1 MKNKNS
7 IETRKNSLCLPLTT
21 VIDFSVLKKKKTE
34 VNTIYNKSTTTQ
46 QLNKAR
52 QTMSTL
58 SYKKQDAYSSN
69 VGIPDKM
76 AVFQECLQQFNA
88 SPVNAKKCRQL
99 LAKLLRLIYN
109 GESFPAQ
116 ESTTL
121 FFSISKLFQHKDQS
135 LRQLVYLTIKELS
148 STSDDILMVTSS
160 IMKDIQG
167 NDAVYKPNAIRTLSK
182 VLDPTT
188 VNAAERLFKNAIVDK
203 NPVISSAALISSYNL
218 LPHAKE
224 VVKRF
229 TNETLET
236 IQSYKLF
243 PPTQFQLHEYYG
255 SSTSNLPSTSYMYQY
270 HALGLIYQ
278 LRNHDKMALM
288 KLISSLSEG
297 SSLKNSLSIIQL
309 IRYINKILNDD
320 QSLIS
325 HLYPILA
332 GFLKHKSDMVEL
344 EACKT
349 LINLQHLIKDDQFM
363 AIVNTLQ
370 KLLGVP
376 RTATRFAAIRLI
388 NKISIKHPEKIIV
401 VNLELEGL
409 INDTNRSISTLAIT
423 TLLKT
428 MGAGTVD
435 TGSVGGESV
444 DRLITKM
451 TSLMDEITEDFK
463 IVIIEAI
470 ENLALK
476 FPAKH
481 KKLVSFLTDLLRDDG
496 TLELKS
502 SIVDALFDLIKFLPD
517 ANAKQLILM
526 NLCEFIEDC
535 EFTELS
541 VRILHLLGDE
551 GPHTSNPSYYIR
563 HIYNRLV
570 LENSI
575 VRSSAVIAL
584 AKFAAVC
591 GGEVSKNIVILLERC
606 LNDIDD
612 EVRDRAAISLNF
624 INNGKK
630 NLIVSDSKYDLNAL
644 ESKLVHYLNNEENF
658 SVKFDISE
666 IRVISSEELK
676 SIEYD
681 RKISKL
687 ENSNVENND
696 TPEVEEQK
704 GGTKVESAGDNVAND
719 LLRQQEYAQELA
731 AVAEFESYGKL
742 TKSTSVPIYLTDK
755 ENEIVVSVVKHL
767 FAESQKLVLQYNIN
781 NTLPHTVLQDISVI
795 AQPDNELYQEDFIV
809 PLAELK
815 PDQTGIVYVSFSA
828 PAIEDEE
835 LLSAF
840 GNTVAYTNKD
850 LDDEGN
856 VDPTDDGW
864 SDEYQID
871 DLELL
876 AGDFIIPL
884 YNSNF
889 TSIFDQLPNQD
900 SGVVNISN
908 VDTIENAVNKVKTA
922 LNMMPLD
929 GSDYVPS
936 DITSHTLKLL
946 GKDVWGGKVGASIRL
961 ASTGGKIVA
970 KVEAKTETENFAN
983 VIISSVY

>member
-21 VIDFSVLKKKKTE
+21 AIDFSVLKKKKTE

-606 LNDIDD
+606 LNDVDD

-731 AVAEFESYGKL
+731 TIAEFESYGKL

>member
-21 VIDFSVLKKKKTE
+21 AIDFSVLKKKKTE

-58 SYKKQDAYSSN
+58 SCKKQDAYSSN

-401 VNLELEGL
+401 INLELEGL

-606 LNDIDD
+606 LNDVDD

-731 AVAEFESYGKL
+731 AIAEFESYGKL

>member
-1 MKNKNS
+1 
-7 IETRKNSLCLPLTT
+7 
-21 VIDFSVLKKKKTE
+21 
-34 VNTIYNKSTTTQ
+34 
-46 QLNKAR
+46 
-52 QTMSTL
+52 MSTS

-236 IQSYKLF
+236 IQSYKSF

-606 LNDIDD
+606 LNDVDD

-731 AVAEFESYGKL
+731 AIAEFESYGKL

>member
-1 MKNKNS
+1 MKK
-7 IETRKNSLCLPLTT
+7 T
-21 VIDFSVLKKKKTE
+21 VKKKKSISTLDF
-34 VNTIYNKSTTTQ
+34 VNHF
-46 QLNKAR
+46 LNHYRSNLENREA
-52 QTMSTL
+52 MSTL
-58 SYKKQDAYSSN
+58 SYKKQDAYASTS
-69 VGIPDKM
+69 GIPDKM

-109 GESFPAQ
+109 GETFPAQ

-203 NPVISSAALISSYNL
+203 NPIVSSAALISSYNL

-236 IQSYKLF
+236 IQSYKQF
-243 PPTQFQLHEYYG
+243 PPNQFQLHEYYG
-255 SSTSNLPSTSYMYQY
+255 TSTSNLPSTSYMYQY

-288 KLISSLSEG
+288 KLITSLSEG

-320 QSLIS
+320 ESLIN

-332 GFLKHKSDMVEL
+332 GFLKHKSDMVEI

-363 AIVNTLQ
+363 QIVTTLQ
-370 KLLGVP
+370 KLLSVP

-388 NKISIKHPEKIIV
+388 NKVSIKHPEKIIV

-409 INDTNRSISTLAIT
+409 INDSNRSISTLAIT

-435 TGSVGGESV
+435 TGSAGGESV
-444 DRLITKM
+444 DRLISKM

-496 TLELKS
+496 SLELKS

-517 ANAKQLILM
+517 ASAKQLILM

-591 GGEVSKNIVILLERC
+591 GGDVSKNIVILLGRC
-606 LNDIDD
+606 LNDVDD

-630 NLIVSDSKYDLNAL
+630 NLIVSDSRYDLNAL
-644 ESKLVHYLNNEENF
+644 ESKLIHYLNNEENF
-658 SVKFDISE
+658 SAKFDIDE
-666 IRVISSEELK
+666 VPVISNEELK
-676 SIEYD
+676 SIDYN
-681 RKISKL
+681 RKINKL
-687 ENSNVENND
+687 ESSTTDSNDVSD
-696 TPEVEEQK
+696 AEEKK
-704 GGTKVESAGDNVAND
+704 GKTGGESSADNVAND
-719 LLRQQEYAQELA
+719 LLRQQQYAQELSA
-731 AVAEFESYGKL
+731 IAEFEAFGKL
-742 TKSTSVPIYLTDK
+742 TKSTANPVYLTDK

-767 FAESQKLVLQYNIN
+767 FVESQKLVLQYNIN
-781 NTLPHTVLQDISVI
+781 NTLPHTVLEDISVI
-795 AQPDNELYQEDFIV
+795 AQPDNELYQEDFII
-809 PLAELK
+809 PLGELK
-815 PDQTGIVYVSFSA
+815 PDQTGIVYVAFST
-828 PAIEDEE
+828 PSINDEE

-850 LDDEGN
+850 LDDDGN

-889 TSIFDQLPNQD
+889 TAVFDQLSNVE

-908 VDTIENAVNKVKTA
+908 VETIENAVTKLRNV
-922 LNMMPLD
+922 LNMLPLD

-936 DITSHTLKLL
+936 DSTSHTLKLL
-946 GKDVWGGKVGASIRL
+946 GKDAWGGKVGASIRL
-961 ASTGGKIVA
+961 AATGGKIVA
-970 KVEAKTETENFAN
+970 KVETRTETDNFGN
-983 VIISSVY
+983 VVINSVY